1 MTPRQFGHYDLVEL
15 LGSGGMGVVYRAMDT
30 RHDREVAL
38 KLLPEN
44 LSADREYQARFRRES
59 LVAARL
65 REPHVIPIHHFGEFE
80 DRLYIDMRLVDGKEI
95 GTLLEESGPLSASRA
110 VHLIGQVA
118 EALDAAHAA
127 GLVHRDIKPSN
138 VLVTANDFVYVVD
151 FGIAQSIG
159 PGRTSLTITGAT
171 VGTLDYMAPERF
183 TNADIDGRADVYALA
198 CLLHECL
205 TATRPFQAQGLPALM
220 YAHLYVEPPLPT
232 SMVDDLPAGLD
243 AVVGRGMAKDP
254 QDRYMTAGALAEAAR
269 AALLDTGPGS
279 APRNPRAPA
288 TVHVDRPDVLPSAG
302 GTVNPPHRP
311 PPGIPISVGSVGLA
325 AENSSHRSVNRLE
338 PPGLDVVAPGQ
349 PPVAS
354 PRAIGSPFVPPP
366 GGPRRRR
373 RRGPLLAGVS
383 SVAVAAALLVLIL
396 TVVLSPSPD
405 QVAANPQ
412 VSPAQTADT
421 SQRKPAAVP
430 SPARPEPVTVAV
442 SLAVPTLGPT
452 VDVEPTPGYIEVAPN
467 GRFAYIAHRNAGVI
481 TVLDTTSNSITST
494 IPIPQ
499 GPPQFISF
507 SQDGRRAYV
516 SIFNDEYT
524 INLLAVLD
532 TEKNEVIGKPM
543 EVGERP
549 FASATTPDGRLLYV
563 PSHNTGRIDIIDTTD
578 LTKKIV
584 QVPVKPNPHWVAF
597 GLDGRFAY
605 AANHESGLLTVLDV
619 LHNNRIVAEIPVGTS
634 PHSVAVSPDGT
645 RVSVVCF
652 TSNDVYVIDTAT
664 NKVVQTVPVGLAPQD
679 IAYAPDGRYF
689 YTADVDSDTIS
700 VVSTDTYQRTAYP
713 SPGDGPTSIA
723 VLPNGLQAYVTN
735 LNSQTVRI
743 LDIGRA

>member
-1 MTPRQFGHYDLVEL
+1 MTSRQFGHYELVEL
-15 LGSGGMGVVYRAMDT
+15 LGTGGMGVVYRALDT

-44 LSADREYQARFRRES
+44 LSADREYQTRFRRES

-65 REPHVIPIHHFGEFE
+65 REPHIIPIHHFGELE

-95 GTLLEESGPLSASRA
+95 GELLVGGPLSAARA

-171 VGTLDYMAPERF
+171 IGTLDYMAPERF
-183 TNADIDGRADVYALA
+183 SNSPIDGRVDVYALA

-205 TATRPFQAQGLPALM
+205 TATRPFQAQDLPSLM
-220 YAHLYVEPPLPT
+220 YAHLYVEPPRPT
-232 SMVDDLPAGLD
+232 SMVDDLPPELD

-254 QDRYMTAGALAEAAR
+254 KDRYTSAGALAEAAR
-269 AALLDTGPGS
+269 AALLDSGPGDV
-279 APRNPRAPA
+279 PQTPRAPA
-288 TVHVDRPDVLPSAG
+288 TVHVDRPAVLPLA
-302 GTVNPPHRP
+302 VD
-311 PPGIPISVGSVGLA
+311 VGSFGLA
-325 AENSSHRSVNRLE
+325 AANSSHRSVDRLD
-338 PPGLDVVAPGQ
+338 PPALDAAGRPSPGTQ
-349 PPVAS
+349 
-354 PRAIGSPFVPPP
+354 
-366 GGPRRRR
+366 RRRR
-373 RRGPLLAGVS
+373 SRLLVGA
-383 SVAVAAALLVLIL
+383 VAVAVAALLVLVL
-396 TVVLSPSPD
+396 TVVLLPEPD
-405 QVAANPQ
+405 QVRANPQ
-412 VSPAQTADT
+412 TSATQTSVTTARMPT
-421 SQRKPAAVP
+421 AVP
-430 SPARPEPVTVAV
+430 SSQRPVPVTVAV
-442 SLAVPTLGPT
+442 SLAVPTLGPA
-452 VDVEPTPGYIEVAPN
+452 VAVAPTPGYIEVAPN
-467 GRFAYIAHRNAGVI
+467 GRFAYIAHRNEGVL
-481 TVLDTTSNSITST
+481 TVMDTTTNSITST

-499 GPPQFISF
+499 GPPQFVAF
-507 SQDGRRAYV
+507 SPDSRRAYV

-524 INLLAVLD
+524 TNLLAVVD
-532 TEKNEVIGKPM
+532 TETNEVIGEPM
-543 EVGERP
+543 EVGARP
-549 FASATTPDGRLLYV
+549 FALATAPDGRLLYV
-563 PSHNTGRIDIIDTTD
+563 PSHNSGRIDIFDTTD
-578 LTKKIV
+578 LTKEIV

-605 AANHESGLLTVLDV
+605 TANHESNLLTVLDV
-619 LHNNRIVAEIPVGTS
+619 RDGNRIVAEIPVGTS
-634 PHSVAVSPDGT
+634 PHSVAASPDGS

-689 YTADVDSDTIS
+689 YTADVESDTIS

-743 LDIGRA
+743 MDIGRS